1 MTISVKD
8 ATGATLALGSSLDAG
23 GNVVPENAI
32 LANGVPVT
40 TAAPMPTV
48 DAVAGAALGAPAD
61 AAWSGAGAAS
71 AIAALKAIA
80 TGLGG
85 VVLADGSSVV
95 GGVTQSGVWTFGLT
109 DALPAGSNA
118 LGSVSISNL
127 PSVQPVSIAGTVST
141 EGTVSIAGTIATAGT
156 VAISNLPVT
165 QPVSGTVSLAG
176 TIATAGTVAISNLP
190 VTQPVQDAAAEA
202 SLSSIASALAGTIAT
217 AGTVA
222 ISNLPSVQL
231 VQDAA
236 AEASLSSI
244 ASALAGTIATAGTVM
259 VAGVA
264 SVQDSAAE
272 TSLASIAASAANLA
286 ANDAPSAS
294 WWTQSLESTQAIQAA
309 VERGWAPE
317 SDEPLIVQF
326 EPGNPPVVSGL
337 DQGGAPRA
345 LGVDRSGGVR
355 PADADVP
362 IMGASSN
369 ATTPVLVVD
378 TRGFNSVSLHLMGS
392 WTGTVSFYTSNTGDP
407 LNWQPMGGWNA
418 NYPGGASETTTANGV
433 FAFPCIGRY
442 LRVMFSTATSG
453 TVVACAYLRSEPMLV
468 GFTNLATN
476 TAQIGANTV
485 VTANVN
491 GMLAVGGNIAPGA
504 APTAYPVLT
513 AGVDTAGLTRRLL
526 TDTTGAPIMAGTDS
540 GGTPRRVLTDAAGML
555 AQPRDADSGLT
566 TTDLLRLILAEL
578 RIISFISA
586 SDQQAGD
593 PDDLRAS
600 SDFSTILN

>member
-1 MTISVKD
+1 M
-8 ATGATLALGSSLDAG
+8 
-23 GNVVPENAI
+23 
-32 LANGVPVT
+32 
-40 TAAPMPTV
+40 
-48 DAVAGAALGAPAD
+48 
-61 AAWSGAGAAS
+61 
-71 AIAALKAIA
+71 
-80 TGLGG
+80 
-85 VVLADGSSVV
+85 
-95 GGVTQSGVWTFGLT
+95 
-109 DALPAGSNA
+109 
-118 LGSVSISNL
+118 
-127 PSVQPVSIAGTVST
+127 
-141 EGTVSIAGTIATAGT
+141 
-156 VAISNLPVT
+156 AISNLPVT
-165 QPVSGTVSLAG
+165 QPISGTVS
-176 TIATAGTVAISNLP
+176 
-190 VTQPVQDAAAEA
+190 
-202 SLSSIASALAGTIAT
+202 LAGTIAT

>member
-141 EGTVSIAGTIATAGT
+141 AGTVSIAGTVATAGT
-156 VAISNLPVT
+156 VAISNLPSV
-165 QPVSGTVSLAG
+165 
-176 TIATAGTVAISNLP
+176 
-190 VTQPVQDAAAEA
+190 QPVQDAAAEA

-217 AGTVA
+217 AGTV
-222 ISNLPSVQL
+222 V
-231 VQDAA
+231 
-236 AEASLSSI
+236 
-244 ASALAGTIATAGTVM
+244 

>member
-190 VTQPVQDAAAEA
+190 VTQPISGTV
-202 SLSSIASALAGTIAT
+202 SLAGTIAT

>member
-141 EGTVSIAGTIATAGT
+141 AGTVSIAGT
-156 VAISNLPVT
+156 V
-165 QPVSGTVSLAG
+165 
-176 TIATAGTVAISNLP
+176 
-190 VTQPVQDAAAEA
+190 
-202 SLSSIASALAGTIAT
+202 AT

-244 ASALAGTIATAGTVM
+244 ASALAGTIATAGTVV

>member
-141 EGTVSIAGTIATAGT
+141 AGTVSIAGTVATAGT
-156 VAISNLPVT
+156 VAISNLPSV
-165 QPVSGTVSLAG
+165 
-176 TIATAGTVAISNLP
+176 
-190 VTQPVQDAAAEA
+190 QPVQDAAAEA

-222 ISNLPSVQL
+222 ISNLPSVQPE
-231 VQDAA
+231 QDAA

-244 ASALAGTIATAGTVM
+244 ASALAGTIATAGTVV

-272 TSLASIAASAANLA
+272 TALASIAASAANIA
-286 ANDAPSAS
+286 ASDAPSAS